1 MNEYTVREPK
11 IALFIGLPYTVFFL
25 GLYALSMIYAVWYCA
40 DLGAAL
46 FFTLL
51 FGGVLFPGIYLIVS
65 YFRRRLIINGTQIS
79 YTPAFGS
86 ARIFSI
92 GDIQVITLNAVTSVK
107 LRSLDG
113 KRLACFEL
121 NMAGSRAALS
131 YLESQS
137 IPVVPSSSLASRL
150 FKIGKRSNS

>member
-1 MNEYTVREPK
+1 MNEYTVKEPK
-11 IALFIGLPYTVFFL
+11 IVLFIGLPYTIFFL

-40 DLGAAL
+40 DFGVAL
-46 FFTLL
+46 LFTLL
-51 FGGVLFPGIYLIVS
+51 FGSVSFPGIYLIVS

-86 ARIFSI
+86 ARTFSVS
-92 GDIQVITLNAVTSVK
+92 DVQVITLDAMTSVK
-107 LRSLDG
+107 LRSPEG

-121 NMAGSRAALS
+121 NMAGSCAALS
-131 YLESQS
+131 YLESQN

-150 FKIGKRSNS
+150 FKTGKRNNS